1 MPVVNCLWSKDA
13 SNEETRTHIAE
24 GIEKGLRRGADVKAK
39 IHISFIDTTSP
50 TPVIQI
56 WWTGRPQELVDAA
69 CKAIEEEIK
78 PFLPEDTLV
87 YYIFSDIK
95 RGNFGANGEI
105 MNKEPNPEKGIY

>member
-1 MPVVNCLWSKDA
+1 MPVVNCIWSYDA
-13 SNEETRTHIAE
+13 ASEETRKEIAA
-24 GIEKGLRRGADVKAK
+24 GIERGLRRGAQVKAR
-39 IHISFIDTTSP
+39 IHITFTDTSSH

-69 CKAIEEEIK
+69 CRAVEEEIR
-78 PFLPEDTLV
+78 PLLPEGELA

-105 MNKEPNPEKGIY
+105 LNKKPDPERGIY